1 LGAHFGPTF
10 SMSLG
15 QHLMGQT
22 PRVALLIETARGFG
36 RELLRGIAS
45 YVRQHGPWSFH
56 ITPGDFEQVLPKM
69 KQWGGTGIIARIPN
83 QRIAKAVIDANLP
96 TIAVGLTDEQ
106 KQPGSPLA
114 RFPELS
120 SDAQEVARFAAE
132 HLIERHFRQFAY
144 VGLDERGWSHR
155 REDAFRS
162 RIVEAGFHVH
172 VYHQPTRPRE
182 RAWENERER
191 LAKWLE
197 KLPTPVGLFACNDDR
212 GRQVLEACRMSGLH
226 VPSDIAV
233 LGVDNDEVFC
243 DLADPPLSSVA
254 LNAEKGGYRAAELL
268 DKMMRGVDCSQQH
281 VIVEALGV
289 VARRSTDIIA
299 VDDEDVA
306 TALQFIR
313 RKQGC
318 GISVAGVA
326 DEVAVSRRSLERRF
340 REMIGRTI
348 LDEIQ
353 LARLERAKRLLLE
366 TKYPI
371 SKIAQLS
378 GFGSVGYFVQF
389 FHMRVGKTPRRF
401 RVELTTER

>member
-1 LGAHFGPTF
+1 
-10 SMSLG
+10 M
-15 QHLMGQT
+15 MGQA
-22 PRVALLIETARGFG
+22 PRVALLIETARAFG
-36 RELLRGIAS
+36 RELLCGIAG
-45 YVRQHGPWSFH
+45 YARQHGPWSFH

-83 QRIAKAVIDANLP
+83 QRVANAIIKANLP
-96 TIAVGLTDEQ
+96 TVAVGLTDEQ
-106 KQPGSPLA
+106 KHSGNPLA

-120 SDAQEVARFAAE
+120 SDADEVARFAAE
-132 HLIERHFRQFAY
+132 HLIERHFRHFAY

-155 REDAFRS
+155 REIAFQA
-162 RIVEAGFHVH
+162 RIREAGFEVH
-172 VYHQPTRPRE
+172 VYPQPKRPRE
-182 RAWENERER
+182 RAWENEREH
-191 LAKWLE
+191 LAAWLRT
-197 KLPTPVGLFACNDDR
+197 LPTPAGLFACNDDR
-212 GRQVLEACRMSGLH
+212 GRQVLEACRFSDLG
-226 VPSDIAV
+226 VPGDIAV

-268 DKMMRGVDCSQQH
+268 DKMMKGGSRIQRH

-299 VDDEDVA
+299 VEDEDVA

-313 RKQGC
+313 RTQGC
-318 GISVAGVA
+318 GISVDGVA

-340 REMIGRTI
+340 RETIGRTI

-353 LARLERAKRLLLE
+353 FARLERGKRLLLE

-371 SKIAQLS
+371 SKVAQLS
-378 GFGSVGYFVQF
+378 GFGSTGYFVQF
-389 FHMRVGKTPRRF
+389 FHSRVGKTPRKF